1 MVLFVRHRQID
12 DAEHHED
19 KRLQGDDQ
27 DVEYSPRPLQHH
39 AQAAEPE
46 QAAAEHDS
54 DQDEHQLASVHVAEQ
69 TQCQRDRF
77 GNQRHEFKQ
86 EVHRNQQSL
95 NENVLAAERVKGQ
108 FADVEVKLESP
119 ADMRRL
125 LEALARGVLLGAVRP
140 QQASAIT
147 GIVNSAAKIA
157 EIETE
162 LALLAELER
171 ERSR

>member
-1 MVLFVRHRQID
+1 MARRRSSRSKSTGEPTRRC
-12 DAEHHED
+12 AGT
-19 KRLQGDDQ
+19 RLDGKPCGRTPMAGKDRCWNCSATP
-27 DVEYSPRPLQHH
+27 EERAAIASKGGL
-39 AQAAEPE
+39 AAAKQAA
-46 QAAAEHDS
+46 
-54 DQDEHQLASVHVAEQ
+54 LA
-69 TQCQRDRF
+69 
-77 GNQRHEFKQ
+77 K
-86 EVHRNQQSL
+86 L
-95 NENVLAAERVKGQ
+95 VKGQ